1 MRRPRRKTQVINSER
16 RDGKTL
22 ITTVPF
28 LLNDLNYVIKNHS
41 SNKAVWANTVTKKMS
56 RVRLFLFNL
65 LILFL
70 IAKSIANVEESQ
82 EYQAEF
88 DRTFTCDDVVRI
100 WKGEDYA
107 STKPSEEFIK
117 DFEINFGEAYRYGG
131 PGPTIATYDV
141 MEIVTLPTIKQ
152 FLVTACSLRKRILN
166 ATAHDIMESY
176 LTIKEIRKVEYEGG
190 WGPNTHG
197 LLGNSKKPAEYL
209 WYMRKPSTNDLMH
222 MLRTFFC
229 IYRTCN
235 VGICKIGSAEFSE
248 AHYETARIELLTAWR
263 DKIKAL
269 DEDIADEV
277 VMVKMLK
284 QAIVLDE
291 KTEADLLKGEL
302 LSYWINRILMLD
314 GIITIM
320 VGIEQNPTKEN
331 FMKSI
336 WDSTICECL
345 DGYGGRMCN
354 VCPTENILPLYIF
367 NKF

>member
-1 MRRPRRKTQVINSER
+1 
-16 RDGKTL
+16 
-22 ITTVPF
+22 
-28 LLNDLNYVIKNHS
+28 
-41 SNKAVWANTVTKKMS
+41 MS
-56 RVRLFLFNL
+56 RARLFLFNL

-70 IAKSIANVEESQ
+70 IAKSIANVEERQ

-176 LTIKEIRKVEYEGG
+176 LTIKEIRKVVYGGG

-209 WYMRKPSTNDLMH
+209 WYMRQPTTNDLMH

-248 AHYETARIELLTAWR
+248 AHYKTARIELLTAWR

-277 VMVKMLK
+277 VMVKMLQ

-291 KTEADLLKGEL
+291 KSEADLLKGEL
-302 LSYWINRILMLD
+302 LSYWINGILMLD